1 MNKLKKCLKCAT
13 FIMIIIFI
21 LIESFLI
28 LKKEF
33 QNDTFYSIKI
43 GEYLTQNGINS
54 LKTDVFSWHEN
65 LRYCNPHW
73 LNDILIYFSFSLG
86 NFLGVYILTYIEVVI
101 LGILIGLLYYKT
113 QENGGGLRG
122 ALITILGLTPQ
133 EVENLETKNVLL
145 LGVSKDL
152 DSTLTDTII
161 VCSYNP
167 KTQTAYMLSIPRD
180 TFVGK
185 NQNTAKGTD
194 KINSLYSKSPEKLLE
209 KVSDI
214 TGIDVEYYAIVDN
227 NALIEIVDIIGGV
240 NFNVPI
246 DMDYDDPT
254 QDLHIHLSQGMQKID
269 GKKAEQLLRFRHNND
284 GTSYPVEYGDN
295 DYGRMRT
302 QREFISET
310 LKQTLV
316 IKNIFKSKEILDTVF
331 NNIETNMEIKELL
344 PYIPDAVEFDIN
356 SIISN
361 QLPGESK
368 KLNNLWFFVY
378 DKKETKNLVREMQ
391 SNLENN

>member
-1 MNKLKKCLKCAT
+1 MNRINNNNKRKKDRKDQKKMEKESKNKIDKTEKKKKAKT
-13 FIMIIIFI
+13 KKVEINNQEKNIKTNKNIANQKEKNQKNKKKFSII
-21 LIESFLI
+21 
-28 LKKEF
+28 
-33 QNDTFYSIKI
+33 
-43 GEYLTQNGINS
+43 
-54 LKTDVFSWHEN
+54 
-65 LRYCNPHW
+65 
-73 LNDILIYFSFSLG
+73 
-86 NFLGVYILTYIEVVI
+86 NFLLKLFLFIIVI

-145 LGVSKDL
+145 LGVSEDL

-214 TGIDVEYYAIVDN
+214 TGMDVEYYAVVDN

-254 QDLHIHLSQGMQKID
+254 QDLHIHLSQGIQKID

-378 DKKETKNLVREMQ
+378 DKKETKNLVQEMQ

>member
-1 MNKLKKCLKCAT
+1 MFL
-13 FIMIIIFI
+13 FII
-21 LIESFLI
+21 
-28 LKKEF
+28 
-33 QNDTFYSIKI
+33 
-43 GEYLTQNGINS
+43 
-54 LKTDVFSWHEN
+54 
-65 LRYCNPHW
+65 
-73 LNDILIYFSFSLG
+73 
-86 NFLGVYILTYIEVVI
+86 VI

-214 TGIDVEYYAIVDN
+214 TGMDVEYYAIVDN

-378 DKKETKNLVREMQ
+378 DKKETKNLVQEMQ

>member
-1 MNKLKKCLKCAT
+1 MNRINNNNKRKKDRKDQKKMEKESKNKIDKTEKKKKAKT
-13 FIMIIIFI
+13 KKVEINNQEKNIKTNKNIVNQKEKNQKNKKKFSII
-21 LIESFLI
+21 
-28 LKKEF
+28 
-33 QNDTFYSIKI
+33 
-43 GEYLTQNGINS
+43 
-54 LKTDVFSWHEN
+54 
-65 LRYCNPHW
+65 
-73 LNDILIYFSFSLG
+73 
-86 NFLGVYILTYIEVVI
+86 NFLLKLFLFIIVI

-161 VCSYNP
+161 VWSYNP

-214 TGIDVEYYAIVDN
+214 TGMDVEYYAVVDN

>member
-1 MNKLKKCLKCAT
+1 MNRINNNNKRKKDRKDQKKMEKESKNKIDKTEKKKKAKT
-13 FIMIIIFI
+13 KKVEINNQEKNIKTNKNIVNQKEKNQKNKKKFSII
-21 LIESFLI
+21 
-28 LKKEF
+28 
-33 QNDTFYSIKI
+33 
-43 GEYLTQNGINS
+43 
-54 LKTDVFSWHEN
+54 
-65 LRYCNPHW
+65 
-73 LNDILIYFSFSLG
+73 
-86 NFLGVYILTYIEVVI
+86 NFLLKLFLFIIVI

-145 LGVSKDL
+145 LGVSEDL

-214 TGIDVEYYAIVDN
+214 TGIDVEYYAVVDN

-254 QDLHIHLSQGMQKID
+254 QDLHIHLSQGIQKID

-378 DKKETKNLVREMQ
+378 DKKETKNLVQEMQ

>member
-1 MNKLKKCLKCAT
+1 MNRINNNNKRKKDRKDQKKMEKESKNKIDKTEKKKKAKT
-13 FIMIIIFI
+13 KKVEINNQEKNIKTNKNIVNQKEKNQKNKKKFSII
-21 LIESFLI
+21 
-28 LKKEF
+28 
-33 QNDTFYSIKI
+33 
-43 GEYLTQNGINS
+43 
-54 LKTDVFSWHEN
+54 
-65 LRYCNPHW
+65 
-73 LNDILIYFSFSLG
+73 
-86 NFLGVYILTYIEVVI
+86 NFLLKLFLFIIVI

>member
-1 MNKLKKCLKCAT
+1 MNRINNNNKRKKDRKDQKKMEKESKNKIDKTEKKKKAKT
-13 FIMIIIFI
+13 KKVEINNQEKNIKTNKNIVNQKEKNQKNKKKFSII
-21 LIESFLI
+21 
-28 LKKEF
+28 
-33 QNDTFYSIKI
+33 
-43 GEYLTQNGINS
+43 
-54 LKTDVFSWHEN
+54 
-65 LRYCNPHW
+65 
-73 LNDILIYFSFSLG
+73 
-86 NFLGVYILTYIEVVI
+86 NFLLKLFLFIIVI

-214 TGIDVEYYAIVDN
+214 TGIDVEYYAVVDN

-254 QDLHIHLSQGMQKID
+254 QDLHIHLSQGIQKID

-344 PYIPDAVEFDIN
+344 PYIPVAVEFDIN

-378 DKKETKNLVREMQ
+378 DKKETKNLVQEMQ

>member
-1 MNKLKKCLKCAT
+1 MNRINNNNKRKKDRKDQKKMEKESKNKIDKTEKNKKAKT
-13 FIMIIIFI
+13 KKVEINNQEKNIKTNKNIANQKEKNQKNKKKFSII
-21 LIESFLI
+21 
-28 LKKEF
+28 
-33 QNDTFYSIKI
+33 
-43 GEYLTQNGINS
+43 
-54 LKTDVFSWHEN
+54 
-65 LRYCNPHW
+65 
-73 LNDILIYFSFSLG
+73 
-86 NFLGVYILTYIEVVI
+86 NFLLKLFLFIIVI

>member
-1 MNKLKKCLKCAT
+1 MNRINNNNKRKKDRKDQKKMEKESKNKIDKTEKKKKAKT
-13 FIMIIIFI
+13 KKVEINNQEKNIKTNKNIVNQKEKNQKNKKKFSII
-21 LIESFLI
+21 
-28 LKKEF
+28 
-33 QNDTFYSIKI
+33 
-43 GEYLTQNGINS
+43 
-54 LKTDVFSWHEN
+54 
-65 LRYCNPHW
+65 
-73 LNDILIYFSFSLG
+73 
-86 NFLGVYILTYIEVVI
+86 NFLLKLFLFIIVI

-145 LGVSKDL
+145 LGVSEDL

-214 TGIDVEYYAIVDN
+214 TGMDVEYYAVVDN

-254 QDLHIHLSQGMQKID
+254 QDLHIHLSQGIQKID

-378 DKKETKNLVREMQ
+378 DKKETKNLVQEMQ
-391 SNLENN
+391 SNLEKN

>member
-1 MNKLKKCLKCAT
+1 MNRINNNNKRKKDRKDQKKMEKESKNKIDKTEKKKKAKT
-13 FIMIIIFI
+13 KKVEINNQEKNIKTNKNIVNQKEKNQKNKKKFSII
-21 LIESFLI
+21 
-28 LKKEF
+28 
-33 QNDTFYSIKI
+33 
-43 GEYLTQNGINS
+43 
-54 LKTDVFSWHEN
+54 
-65 LRYCNPHW
+65 
-73 LNDILIYFSFSLG
+73 
-86 NFLGVYILTYIEVVI
+86 NFLLKLFLFIIVI

-214 TGIDVEYYAIVDN
+214 TGMDVEYYAVVDN

>member
-1 MNKLKKCLKCAT
+1 MNRINNNNKRKKDRKDQKKMEKESKNKIDKTEKKKKAKT
-13 FIMIIIFI
+13 KKVEINNQEKNIKTNKNIVNQKEKNQKNKKKFSII
-21 LIESFLI
+21 
-28 LKKEF
+28 
-33 QNDTFYSIKI
+33 
-43 GEYLTQNGINS
+43 
-54 LKTDVFSWHEN
+54 
-65 LRYCNPHW
+65 
-73 LNDILIYFSFSLG
+73 
-86 NFLGVYILTYIEVVI
+86 NFLLKLFLFIIVI

-214 TGIDVEYYAIVDN
+214 TGIDVEYYAVVDN

>member
-1 MNKLKKCLKCAT
+1 MNRINNNNKRKKDRKDQKKMEKESKNKIDKTEKKKKAKT
-13 FIMIIIFI
+13 KKVEINNQEKNIKTNKNIVNQKEKNQKNKKKFSII
-21 LIESFLI
+21 
-28 LKKEF
+28 
-33 QNDTFYSIKI
+33 
-43 GEYLTQNGINS
+43 
-54 LKTDVFSWHEN
+54 
-65 LRYCNPHW
+65 
-73 LNDILIYFSFSLG
+73 
-86 NFLGVYILTYIEVVI
+86 NFLLKLFLFIIVI

-145 LGVSKDL
+145 LGVSEDL

-214 TGIDVEYYAIVDN
+214 TGMDVEYYAVVDN

-254 QDLHIHLSQGMQKID
+254 QDLHIHLSQGIQKID

-378 DKKETKNLVREMQ
+378 DKKETKNLVQEMQ

>member
-1 MNKLKKCLKCAT
+1 MNRINNNNKRKKDRKDQKKMEKESKNKIDKTEKKKKAKT
-13 FIMIIIFI
+13 KKVEINNQEKNIKTNKNIVNQKEKNQKNKKKFSII
-21 LIESFLI
+21 
-28 LKKEF
+28 
-33 QNDTFYSIKI
+33 
-43 GEYLTQNGINS
+43 
-54 LKTDVFSWHEN
+54 
-65 LRYCNPHW
+65 
-73 LNDILIYFSFSLG
+73 
-86 NFLGVYILTYIEVVI
+86 NFLLKLFLFIIVI

-214 TGIDVEYYAIVDN
+214 TGIDVEYYAVVDN

-254 QDLHIHLSQGMQKID
+254 QDLHIHLSQGIQKID

-344 PYIPDAVEFDIN
+344 PYIPVAVEFDIN

-378 DKKETKNLVREMQ
+378 DKKETKKLVREMK

>member
-1 MNKLKKCLKCAT
+1 MNRINNNNKRKKDRKDQKKMEKESKNKIDKTEKKKKAKT
-13 FIMIIIFI
+13 KKVEINNQEKNIKTNKNIVNQKEKNQKNKKKFSII
-21 LIESFLI
+21 
-28 LKKEF
+28 
-33 QNDTFYSIKI
+33 
-43 GEYLTQNGINS
+43 
-54 LKTDVFSWHEN
+54 
-65 LRYCNPHW
+65 
-73 LNDILIYFSFSLG
+73 
-86 NFLGVYILTYIEVVI
+86 NFLLKLFLFIIVI

-214 TGIDVEYYAIVDN
+214 TGIDVEYYAVVDN

-378 DKKETKNLVREMQ
+378 DKKETKKLVQEMK

>member
-1 MNKLKKCLKCAT
+1 MNRINNNNKRKKDRKDQKKMEKESKNKIDKTEKKKKAKT
-13 FIMIIIFI
+13 KKVEINNQEKNIKTNKNIVNQKEKNQKNKKKFSII
-21 LIESFLI
+21 
-28 LKKEF
+28 
-33 QNDTFYSIKI
+33 
-43 GEYLTQNGINS
+43 
-54 LKTDVFSWHEN
+54 
-65 LRYCNPHW
+65 
-73 LNDILIYFSFSLG
+73 
-86 NFLGVYILTYIEVVI
+86 NFLLKLFLFIIVI

-214 TGIDVEYYAIVDN
+214 TGMDVEYYAIVDN

>member
-1 MNKLKKCLKCAT
+1 MNRINNNNKRKKDRKDQKKMEKESKNKIDKTEKKKKAKT
-13 FIMIIIFI
+13 KKVEINNQEKNIKTNKNIANQKEKNQKNKKKFSII
-21 LIESFLI
+21 
-28 LKKEF
+28 
-33 QNDTFYSIKI
+33 
-43 GEYLTQNGINS
+43 
-54 LKTDVFSWHEN
+54 
-65 LRYCNPHW
+65 
-73 LNDILIYFSFSLG
+73 
-86 NFLGVYILTYIEVVI
+86 NFLLKLFLFIIVI

-214 TGIDVEYYAIVDN
+214 TGIDVEYYAVVDN

>member
-1 MNKLKKCLKCAT
+1 MNRINNNNKRKKDRKDQKKMEKESKNKIDKTEKKKKAKT
-13 FIMIIIFI
+13 KKVEINNQEKNIKTNKNIANQKEKNQKNKKKFSII
-21 LIESFLI
+21 
-28 LKKEF
+28 
-33 QNDTFYSIKI
+33 
-43 GEYLTQNGINS
+43 
-54 LKTDVFSWHEN
+54 
-65 LRYCNPHW
+65 
-73 LNDILIYFSFSLG
+73 
-86 NFLGVYILTYIEVVI
+86 NFLLKLFLFIIVI

-316 IKNIFKSKEILDTVF
+316 IKNIFKFKEILDTVF

>member
-1 MNKLKKCLKCAT
+1 MNRINNNNKRKKDRKDQKKMEKESKNKIDKTEKKKKAKT
-13 FIMIIIFI
+13 KKVEINNQEKNIKTNKNIVNQKEKNQKNKKKFSII
-21 LIESFLI
+21 
-28 LKKEF
+28 
-33 QNDTFYSIKI
+33 
-43 GEYLTQNGINS
+43 
-54 LKTDVFSWHEN
+54 
-65 LRYCNPHW
+65 
-73 LNDILIYFSFSLG
+73 
-86 NFLGVYILTYIEVVI
+86 NFLLKLFLFIIVI

-214 TGIDVEYYAIVDN
+214 TGMDVEYYAVVDN

-254 QDLHIHLSQGMQKID
+254 QDLHIHLSQGIQKID

-331 NNIETNMEIKELL
+331 NNIETNIEIKELL

>member
-1 MNKLKKCLKCAT
+1 MNRINNNNKRKKDRKDQKKMEKESKNKIDKTEKKKKAKT
-13 FIMIIIFI
+13 KKVEINNQEKNIKTNKNIVNQKEKNQKNKKKFSII
-21 LIESFLI
+21 
-28 LKKEF
+28 
-33 QNDTFYSIKI
+33 
-43 GEYLTQNGINS
+43 
-54 LKTDVFSWHEN
+54 
-65 LRYCNPHW
+65 
-73 LNDILIYFSFSLG
+73 
-86 NFLGVYILTYIEVVI
+86 NFLLKLFLFIIVI

-152 DSTLTDTII
+152 DSKLTDTII

-214 TGIDVEYYAIVDN
+214 TGIDVEYYAVVDN

-254 QDLHIHLSQGMQKID
+254 QDLHIHLSQGIQKID

-378 DKKETKNLVREMQ
+378 DKKETKKLVREMK

>member
-1 MNKLKKCLKCAT
+1 MNRINNNNKRKKDRKDQKKMEKESKNKIDKTEKKKKAKT
-13 FIMIIIFI
+13 KKVEINNQEKNIKTNKNIVNQKEKNQKNKKKFSII
-21 LIESFLI
+21 
-28 LKKEF
+28 
-33 QNDTFYSIKI
+33 
-43 GEYLTQNGINS
+43 
-54 LKTDVFSWHEN
+54 
-65 LRYCNPHW
+65 
-73 LNDILIYFSFSLG
+73 
-86 NFLGVYILTYIEVVI
+86 NFLLKLFLFIIVI

-145 LGVSKDL
+145 LGVSEDL

-214 TGIDVEYYAIVDN
+214 TGMDVEYYAVVDN

-378 DKKETKNLVREMQ
+378 DKKETKNLVQEMQ